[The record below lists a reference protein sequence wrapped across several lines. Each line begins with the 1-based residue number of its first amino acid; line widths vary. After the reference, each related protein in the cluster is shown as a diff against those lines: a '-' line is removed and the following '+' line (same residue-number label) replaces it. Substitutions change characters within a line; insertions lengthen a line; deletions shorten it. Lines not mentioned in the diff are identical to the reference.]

1 MVVHNPNNWHWVDKN
16 CMRWA
21 RTYFEEKL
29 IGLNTNNSNNKTHF
43 AEIKSIS
50 SFEGDCE
57 VSQRKGK
64 VISLFDL
71 QIVLLF
77 NGKVNS
83 NLVEGSISIP
93 EISFDS
99 ELTDYQFDIS
109 VYKETSELNEIKTI
123 IRDSLLPQLRIIF
136 QQFGPDLLS
145 EQGNNIQVPEN
156 EVNSNLTKENQQKT
170 VKTSQPTT
178 TTSSA
183 TSETAT
189 TKTESTEINTVKKQT
204 GTVASEK
211 KETAKNTGDA
221 NRSTIHL
228 EPSFIVPASE
238 IYNTFINKERMMAFT
253 RGSIRIKK
261 SKDSNSKNLLINDEF
276 ELFDG
281 NISSELIEA
290 NQDKKLIF
298 KWRLSEWPTKV
309 WSNLEMTFHESK
321 EYHETK
327 VQVTWSG
334 IPVGEED
341 RVRNNF
347 ENYYVRPIKLT
358 FGFGVVL

>member
-1 MVVHNPNNWHWVDKN
+1 MAVQNPNNWHWVDKN

-21 RTYFEEKL
+21 REYFESKL
-29 IGLNTNNSNNKTHF
+29 IGLETNDASSSTTQYVK
-43 AEIKSIS
+43 IKNIS

-71 QIVLLF
+71 QMVVLF
-77 NGKVNS
+77 EGHVNS
-83 NLVEGSISIP
+83 HELEGSISIP

-99 ELTDYQFDIS
+99 EREEYQFDIS
-109 VYKETSELNEIKTI
+109 IYKETSELNEVKPI
-123 IRDSLLPQLRIIF
+123 IREKLLPQMRDIF
-136 QQFGPDLLS
+136 QQFGKDLLAA
-145 EQGNNIQVPEN
+145 QGNDIQVPEN
-156 EVNSNLTKENQQKT
+156 QVNSQFTKANQQQIPTSSTT
-170 VKTSQPTT
+170 VST
-178 TTSSA
+178 TTSSVP
-183 TSETAT
+183 
-189 TKTESTEINTVKKQT
+189 KDVKKQT
-204 GTVASEK
+204 TSTTTSAVTTTNS
-211 KETAKNTGDA
+211 GDA
-221 NRSTIHL
+221 NRTTIHL
-228 EPSFIVPASE
+228 EPSFIVPATE
-238 IYNTFINKERMMAFT
+238 IYSTFIDKDRIMAFT
-253 RGSIRIKK
+253 RGSVRVTK
-261 SKDSNSKNLLINDEF
+261 SKDSNSKKLVVGDQF

-281 NISSELIEA
+281 NIASELIEA
-290 NQDKKLIF
+290 NSDKSLTF

-309 WSNLEMTFHESK
+309 WSTLQMTFHESK

-327 VQVTWSG
+327 VQVAWSG

>member
-1 MVVHNPNNWHWVDKN
+1 MVVNNPNNWHWVDKN

-21 RTYFEEKL
+21 RTYFENKL
-29 IGLNTNNSNNKTHF
+29 IGLETGTTNNDKY
-43 AEIKSIS
+43 IKIKDIS

-71 QIVLLF
+71 QMVILF
-77 NGKVNS
+77 EGQINQK
-83 NLVEGSISIP
+83 NLEGSISIP

-99 ELTDYQFDIS
+99 EINDYQFDIS
-109 VYKETSELNEIKTI
+109 IYKETSELNEIKPFI
-123 IRDSLLPQLRIIF
+123 KEKILPEMREIF
-136 QQFGPDLLS
+136 QQFGKDLLS

-156 EVNSNLTKENQQKT
+156 QVNSQFTKANQQQLPTSTVTASATAIPKKSETKEIK
-170 VKTSQPTT
+170 K
-178 TTSSA
+178 TTSS
-183 TSETAT
+183 
-189 TKTESTEINTVKKQT
+189 NTIR
-204 GTVASEK
+204 S
-211 KETAKNTGDA
+211 NSGDA
-221 NRSTIHL
+221 NRTTIHL

-238 IYNTFINKERMMAFT
+238 IYSTFIDKDRLMAFT
-253 RGSIRIKK
+253 RGSVRVI
-261 SKDSNSKNLLINDEF
+261 DSKNLNSKQLIVGDKF

-281 NISSELIEA
+281 NISSELIEVDL
-290 NQDKKLIF
+290 NKSLIF

-309 WSNLEMTFHESK
+309 WSTLQMTFYESK

-327 VQVTWSG
+327 VQVKWSG
-334 IPVGEED
+334 IPIGEED

>member
-29 IGLNTNNSNNKTHF
+29 IGLNTKSSNDNTHH

-71 QIVLLF
+71 QMVLLF
-77 NGKVNS
+77 NGTVNS
-83 NLVEGSISIP
+83 HSVEGSISIP
-93 EISFDS
+93 EIAFDS

-109 VYKETSELNEIKTI
+109 VYKETSELNEIKSI
-123 IRDSLLPQLRIIF
+123 IRDSLLPQLRTIF
-136 QQFGPDLLS
+136 QQFGSDLLS
-145 EQGNNIQVPEN
+145 EQGNNIQVPED
-156 EVNSNLTKENQQKT
+156 EVNSNLTKENQKQ
-170 VKTSQPTT
+170 
-178 TTSSA
+178 
-183 TSETAT
+183 
-189 TKTESTEINTVKKQT
+189 TVKKIIQS
-204 GTVASEK
+204 SEK
-211 KETAKNTGDA
+211 KPEESAEIKQKSDIVKNSVTEKETAKNTGDA

-309 WSNLEMTFHESK
+309 WSTLEMTFHESK

>member
-29 IGLNTNNSNNKTHF
+29 IGLNTKATNNKTHY

-71 QIVLLF
+71 QMVLLF
-77 NGKVNS
+77 SGTVNS
-83 NLVEGSISIP
+83 HSVEGSISIP
-93 EISFDS
+93 EIAFDS
-99 ELTDYQFDIS
+99 EITDYQFDIS
-109 VYKETSELNEIKTI
+109 VYKETSELNEIKPI
-123 IRDSLLPQLRIIF
+123 IRDSLLPQLRTIF

-170 VKTSQPTT
+170 AKIIQSIEKKPESAETKQKSDIVKSPV
-178 TTSSA
+178 
-183 TSETAT
+183 
-189 TKTESTEINTVKKQT
+189 TE
-204 GTVASEK
+204 

-238 IYNTFINKERMMAFT
+238 IYNTFINKDRMMAFT

-309 WSNLEMTFHESK
+309 WSTLEMTFHESK